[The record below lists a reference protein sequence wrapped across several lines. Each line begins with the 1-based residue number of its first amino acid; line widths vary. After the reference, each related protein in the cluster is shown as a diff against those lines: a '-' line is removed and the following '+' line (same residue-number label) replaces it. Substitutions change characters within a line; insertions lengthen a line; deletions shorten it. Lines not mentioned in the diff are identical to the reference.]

1 MFRGFYR
8 LLVGPEQ
15 ESAEGG
21 VAVDRMTEDLIR
33 DAVLR
38 PQHRPYAVA
47 LLQMHDDAVGRF
59 LRAVRERERYQLKSQ
74 EGCRC
79 QLDAHLRHLA
89 GKTLWVLMVR
99 CRR

>member
-59 LRAVRERERYQLKSQ
+59 LRAVRERATNSN
-74 EGCRC
+74 
-79 QLDAHLRHLA
+79 
-89 GKTLWVLMVR
+89 
-99 CRR
+99 RRRGADVSSTPTFAI